1 MGGVAEW
8 GCSDLLGIFDVSTG
22 GYQQIYTD
30 HRAVTVA
37 WSPDGA
43 WVASGGSSITE
54 RCPIVEIWERRTG
67 KSVLKIKYEEPNRPE
82 WTDVPS
88 YMDISADKRFLA
100 AGSRIDI
107 CVWNTST
114 RALTWVMSNSHIDN
128 IYSICFSP
136 NAQRIISASYASTI
150 KVWDLSIIGEAVP
163 NFPDD
168 HATNL
173 VCADEDHF
181 AAYYPEMKK
190 IRLWGRRPNI
200 PESSFYEEHVSA
212 IALSQDSQ
220 QLALTTFDK
229 TTITIWN
236 ISTRAITIRVC
247 GRTEHI
253 CFDARDSEESVCQRR
268 HWDDEVADD
277 DYVERQRK
285 RFKRMPKIDS
295 LTFRNASQLFSS
307 LGGLIKIWKTSNG
320 SCSHTIA
327 SGHSFA
333 TDITFSSQGQR
344 FACLASDGQGIWK
357 GVIQVWDVVT
367 KQCIST
373 LSLEQPS
380 ICYIRSLSFSADMQQ
395 LAFSL
400 HHDSER
406 SEAMPFFRGYG
417 LSRDREWI
425 VRDGK
430 RLLWI
435 PPDFRRPDNVDDI
448 IPGIDGLSIIWLRGS
463 RDPVKTEIACTHPAH
478 LAHPNYTVLK
488 AADDLAIL
496 LAPESLN
503 PSGRRT
509 AVP

>member
-1 MGGVAEW
+1 MCAARTIECHPEQGE
-8 GCSDLLGIFDVSTG
+8 D
-22 GYQQIYTD
+22 QQIIYSGFSMY
-30 HRAVTVA
+30 RQGVTYC
-37 WSPDGA
+37 
-43 WVASGGSSITE
+43 GSSIA
-54 RCPIVEIWERRTG
+54 ERRTG
-67 KSVLKIKYEEPNRPE
+67 NSVLKIKYEEPNRPE
-82 WTDVPS
+82 WTDVS
-88 YMDISADKRFLA
+88 VYMDISVDKRFLA
-100 AGSRIDI
+100 AGSRCDI
-107 CVWNTST
+107 RVWNTST
-114 RALTWVMSNSHIDN
+114 RALTWVMSDSHMDE

-136 NAQRIISASYASTI
+136 DAQRIISASYASTI

-168 HATNL
+168 DARNL

-200 PESSFYEEHVSA
+200 PESRFYEELVSA
-212 IALSQDSQ
+212 IALSQDNQ
-220 QLALTTFDK
+220 QLALTTFNK

-236 ISTRAITIRVC
+236 ISTRAITIKVC

-253 CFDARDSEESVCQRR
+253 CFDA
-268 HWDDEVADD
+268 HDEVADD

-285 RFKRMPKIDS
+285 RSKRMPEVDS
-295 LTFRNASQLFSS
+295 LTFGNASQLFSS

-380 ICYIRSLSFSADMQQ
+380 VYSIRSLSFSADMQQ
-395 LAFSL
+395 HAFSVHHVIRSYPFHLVGILLWDLKSGSLIRTLISDKIPFIEVRFDTRFVNRL
-400 HHDSER
+400 HTEYGFIDISNSLGASSSDSIHAGSRISGEDLEQTLDSER
-406 SEAMPFFRGYG
+406 SEAMPSFRGYG
-417 LSRDREWI
+417 LSRDQEWI
-425 VRDGK
+425 VH
-430 RLLWI
+430 
-435 PPDFRRPDNVDDI
+435 FRRSDSNVDDNN
-448 IPGIDGLSIIWLRGS
+448 PGIDGLN
-463 RDPVKTEIACTHPAH
+463 PVRMYFTE
-478 LAHPNYTVLK
+478 
-488 AADDLAIL
+488 
-496 LAPESLN
+496 
-503 PSGRRT
+503 
-509 AVP
+509 